1 MTSLQTASGVPAY
14 TRRQAV
20 LVLIGTM
27 LLSMV
32 LGSIHAFS
40 VLLPAMEKTFDAS
53 RTQASLTYSFALIA
67 LSLAVLFGHRVYGK
81 VSPAV
86 FVMATGLIAAAGCLV
101 ASFGGSLALNWIGYS
116 LLFGAANG
124 LGYGYALQFSGQAV
138 PAHNGFAM
146 GAVTAAYAVGA
157 VVAPVPLEL
166 ALQAGGV
173 TGALE
178 LMAAAI
184 FIVAAASAL
193 LLAWSGATYGHGSDN
208 GAAPVVEVR
217 SKTVIVL
224 WVAYACSV
232 TAGLMAIG
240 HATGIARSSGVSD
253 WWVVAAPIVI
263 ALSNMVG
270 SIFCGVLLDR
280 IPGRPILCVLAV
292 LSSGALFAMAALGSV
307 GVTMAGLAVVGFIYG
322 GTISVYPAFISKCFG
337 VVAGTVVYGRVFT
350 AWAAAGLIGPA
361 CAGMLFDLYADYRIA
376 LLVAGGLGLGALVVL
391 RMPDSEGGNV
401 KQTVEGG

>member
-1 MTSLQTASGVPAY
+1 MTPLDSAPGVSSY
-14 TRRQAV
+14 KRKKAV
-20 LVLIGTM
+20 LVLAGTM

-40 VLLPAMEKTFDAS
+40 VLLPAIEKTFDAS

-67 LSLAVLFGHRVYGK
+67 LSLAVLLGHRVYHR

-86 FVMATGLIAAAGCLV
+86 FVTGAGLLAAAGCLV
-101 ASFGGSLALNWIGYS
+101 AGFGGSLAVNWIGYS

-157 VVAPVPLEL
+157 VVAPAPLDL
-166 ALQAGGV
+166 ALHAGGW
-173 TGALE
+173 TGALVF
-178 LMAAAI
+178 MAASIVIVTAI
-184 FIVAAASAL
+184 SAV
-193 LLAWSGATYGHGSDN
+193 LLAWSGATYGRGRDESMTP
-208 GAAPVVEVR
+208 AAKVEA
-217 SKTVIVL
+217 KTIVVL
-224 WVAYACSV
+224 WIAYACSV

-240 HATGIARSSGVSD
+240 HATGIARTSGVED
-253 WWVVAAPIVI
+253 WWVVAAPIII

-270 SIFCGVLLDR
+270 SILCGVLLDR
-280 IPGRPILCVLAV
+280 MPGRPILCSLAIV
-292 LSSGALFAMAALGSV
+292 SSCTLVAMAVFGGM

-337 VVAGTVVYGRVFT
+337 VSAGTVVYGRVFT

-361 CAGMLFDLYADYRIA
+361 CAGILYDLYADYSIA
-376 LLVAGGLGLGALVVL
+376 LMVAGVLGLGALIVL
-391 RMPDSEGGNV
+391 KLPVGDS
-401 KQTVEGG
+401 